1 MDASSRRSTWLR
13 SAREATA
20 IHLEPHDR
28 LGTGAAKRSRGPAPN
43 TSPAFCAT
51 ERLPSKPAVTIPP
64 GSGIS
69 MTRLIVWTLFLAA
82 VAGTRPRA
90 PQRGGAGNAAAQ
102 GAGSCPP
109 GTPHWLP
116 RKQQPERDETRAE
129 APPT

>member
-69 MTRLIVWTLFLAA
+69 MTRLIVWALFLAA
-82 VAGTRPRA
+82 VAGLGCSAQQRRGLGKSAAQAGVSNGPEQ
-90 PQRGGAGNAAAQ
+90 QRGRQEEKEAQ
-102 GAGSCPP
+102 
-109 GTPHWLP
+109 H
-116 RKQQPERDETRAE
+116 QQPAE
-129 APPT
+129 YTP